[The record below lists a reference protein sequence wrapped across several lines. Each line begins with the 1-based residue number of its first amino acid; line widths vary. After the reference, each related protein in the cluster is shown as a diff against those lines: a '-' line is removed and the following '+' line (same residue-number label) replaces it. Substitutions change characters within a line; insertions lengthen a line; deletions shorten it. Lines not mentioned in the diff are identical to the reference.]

1 MCHPFVLSKKLDAA
15 GVSCLY
21 SLSKPIDL
29 PTHPDIA
36 AADIEQWVRLG
47 EGDTVGTNTVIT
59 LAGGASNLST
69 FNMEA
74 GDFQIAD
81 TPP

>member
-1 MCHPFVLSKKLDAA
+1 
-15 GVSCLY
+15 
-21 SLSKPIDL
+21 
-29 PTHPDIA
+29 
-36 AADIEQWVRLG
+36 VRLG